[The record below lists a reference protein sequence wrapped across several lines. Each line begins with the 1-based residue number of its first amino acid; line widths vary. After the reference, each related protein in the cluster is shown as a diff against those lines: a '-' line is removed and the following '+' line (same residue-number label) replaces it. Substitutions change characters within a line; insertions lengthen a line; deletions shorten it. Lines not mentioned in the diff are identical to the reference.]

1 MEERNLDLAMDI
13 VAKLLDGEEI
23 GRSQKK
29 NIALYEEYSSNT
41 EVYDLVQQMLKRMNL
56 KLYEY
61 QYGLYLTAGE
71 NNRTFGFSNEEL
83 KRVLGVKLN
92 KELYLCYFIMYQT
105 VCFFYKDTTSPNFVE
120 YIRIEDVIRSVDG
133 GLNSILE
140 DIEVLVEG
148 EAEDESFKALSLLW
162 SELPLVTGDDGNS
175 IRAAKN
181 SKSGYVKLTFNFLV
195 SQGLLVEEKER
206 YYPKDRLRALIENY
220 FEEYQGRL
228 YEILQKPEAAGGEEQ
243 EDAAY

>member
-1 MEERNLDLAMDI
+1 MEERNLEQAMEI

-23 GRSQKK
+23 SRSQKK
-29 NIALYEEYSSNT
+29 NIAIYEEYASNA
-41 EVYDLVQQMLKRMNL
+41 EVYDLVQQMVKHMNL

-71 NNRTFGFSNEEL
+71 NNRTFGYSNEEL
-83 KRVLGVKLN
+83 KRALGVKLN
-92 KELYLCYFIMYQT
+92 KELYLCYFIIYQT
-105 VCFFYKDTTSPNFVE
+105 VCFFYKDTSSPNFVE
-120 YIRIEDVIRSVDG
+120 YIRIEDVIRSVDS

-140 DIEVLVEG
+140 DLEVLIEG
-148 EAEDESFKALSLLW
+148 ETEEESFKALSLLW
-162 SELPLVTGDDGNS
+162 SELPLVTGEEGNVV
-175 IRAAKN
+175 RAAKN

-195 SQGLLVEEKER
+195 SQRLLVEEKER

-228 YEILQKPEAAGGEEQ
+228 YELLRKTGDVPGEER
-243 EDAAY
+243 EHAAY

>member
-1 MEERNLDLAMDI
+1 MEEKNLEQAMEI

-23 GRSQKK
+23 SRSQKK

-41 EVYDLVQQMLKRMNL
+41 EVYDLVQQMLGHMNL

-83 KRVLGVKLN
+83 KRALGVKLN

-120 YIRIEDVIRSVDG
+120 YIRIEDVIRSVDS

-140 DIEVLVEG
+140 NLEAIIEG
-148 EAEDESFKALSLLW
+148 ETEEESFQALSLLW
-162 SELPLVTGDDGNS
+162 SELPLVTGEEGNG

-181 SKSGYVKLTFNFLV
+181 SKSGYVKLTFNFLI
-195 SQGLLVEEKER
+195 SQKLLIEDKER

-220 FEEYQGRL
+220 FEDYQGRL
-228 YEILQKPEAAGGEEQ
+228 YEILQKRLTAGEEQ

>member
-1 MEERNLDLAMDI
+1 MEERNLEQAMEI

-23 GRSQKK
+23 SRSQKK

-41 EVYDLVQQMLKRMNL
+41 EVYDLVQQMLGHMNL

-83 KRVLGVKLN
+83 KRALGVKLN

-120 YIRIEDVIRSVDG
+120 YIRIEDVIRSVDS

-140 DIEVLVEG
+140 DLEVLIEG
-148 EAEDESFKALSLLW
+148 ETEEESSISRLHRQKLFHRRPAKT
-162 SELPLVTGDDGNS
+162 PLQHFDK
-175 IRAAKN
+175 IH
-181 SKSGYVKLTFNFLV
+181 
-195 SQGLLVEEKER
+195 
-206 YYPKDRLRALIENY
+206 
-220 FEEYQGRL
+220 
-228 YEILQKPEAAGGEEQ
+228 
-243 EDAAY
+243 

>member
-1 MEERNLDLAMDI
+1 MEEKNLDIAMDI

-23 GRSQKK
+23 CRSQKK
-29 NIALYEEYSSNT
+29 NIALYEEYVSNT
-41 EVYDLVQQMLKRMNL
+41 EVYDMVQQMLKRMNL

-148 EAEDESFKALSLLW
+148 ETEDESFKALSLLW

-228 YEILQKPEAAGGEEQ
+228 YEILQKPETAGGEEQ

>member
-61 QYGLYLTAGE
+61 RYGLYLTAGE

-148 EAEDESFKALSLLW
+148 ETGDESFKALSLLW

-195 SQGLLVEEKER
+195 SQGLLIEEKER

-243 EDAAY
+243 ENAAY

>member
-1 MEERNLDLAMDI
+1 MEDRNLERAMEI
-13 VAKLLDGEEI
+13 AARLLDGEEVS
-23 GRSQKK
+23 RSGKK
-29 NIALYEEYSSNT
+29 NIALYEEYASNA
-41 EVYDLVQQMLKRMNL
+41 EVYDIVQQMFKHMNL

-83 KRVLGVKLN
+83 KRALGVKLN

-105 VCFFYKDTTSPNFVE
+105 VCFFYKDTSSPNFVE
-120 YIRIEDVIRSVDG
+120 YIRLEDVIRSVDA

-140 DIEVLVEG
+140 DLEVVIEG
-148 EAEDESFKALSLLW
+148 EAEEESFKALSLLW
-162 SELPLVTGDDGNS
+162 SELPLVTGEEAS
-175 IRAAKN
+175 AARAAKN
-181 SKSGYVKLTFNFLV
+181 SKQGYVKLTFNFLV
-195 SQGLLVEEKER
+195 SQRLLTEERER

-228 YEILQKPEAAGGEEQ
+228 YELLQTPEEGHGEEK

>member
-1 MEERNLDLAMDI
+1 MEERNLEQAMEI

-23 GRSQKK
+23 SRSQKK

-41 EVYDLVQQMLKRMNL
+41 EVYDLVQQMLRHMNL

-83 KRVLGVKLN
+83 KRALGVKLN

-105 VCFFYKDTTSPNFVE
+105 VCFFYKDTASTNFVE
-120 YIRIEDVIRSVDG
+120 YIRIEDVIRSVDS
-133 GLNSILE
+133 GLNPILE
-140 DIEVLVEG
+140 NLEAIIEG
-148 EAEDESFKALSLLW
+148 ETEEESFQALSLLW
-162 SELPLVTGDDGNS
+162 SELPLVTGEEGNG

-195 SQGLLVEEKER
+195 SQKLLVEDKER

-220 FEEYQGRL
+220 FEDYQGHL
-228 YEILQKPEAAGGEEQ
+228 YEILQKRQTADGEER